1 MKSYLTNWIWHYAL
15 WIAIPLLGVA
25 LFIGLIANG
34 FVLPLLLLCFGAAL
48 LAFRYWDALKT
59 FDLWTLDEWA
69 RTKMGAMSIREWHS
83 PYHAAEH
90 FCDPK
95 IVRARNEAT
104 AAMNSIMM
112 ELIRD
117 QDRTVGANADTIA
130 LRRLENESVAPLR
143 NGKRRHADY
152 EAAQVRLDQN
162 NLALARGLL
171 SQLVVGSLVAKGMPT
186 QNDVTHSARIIP
198 ASRWRIMDLNIA
210 KAEASGRGLHYIGI
224 VIGKKQ
230 AR

>member
-1 MKSYLTNWIWHYAL
+1 
-15 WIAIPLLGVA
+15 LGVA
-25 LFIGLIANG
+25 LFVGLIANG

-48 LAFRYWDALKT
+48 LAFRYWDALKA
-59 FDLWTLDEWA
+59 FDLWTLDECA
-69 RTKMGAMSIREWHS
+69 RTRMGAIGIREWHS

-95 IVRARNEAT
+95 IVRARNEAA

-117 QDRTVGANADTIA
+117 QDRTVGAHADAIA
-130 LRRLENESVAPLR
+130 LRRSENESVAPLR

-186 QNDVTHSARIIP
+186 QNDVTHSELIIP

-210 KAEASGRGLHYIGI
+210 KAEASGRGLHYIGV
-224 VIGKKQ
+224 VIGKK
-230 AR
+230 